1 MSGDDF
7 SYELVPND
15 MLNVIP
21 SSSFSLRKHE
31 NFNVYAKLYYSEID
45 SQEHFVWGH
54 YVTNWEENGYKEFS
68 NLEEAY
74 DFYGLSQEN
83 LDNPTE

>member
-1 MSGDDF
+1 M
-7 SYELVPND
+7 
-15 MLNVIP
+15 
-21 SSSFSLRKHE
+21 
-31 NFNVYAKLYYSEID
+31 YAKLYYSEID

-74 DFYGLSQEN
+74 DFYGLEPPQEEFIEEK
-83 LDNPTE
+83 LDNSAE